1 MYQKNSRISHGF
13 MAIVTRF
20 ETRLFSSPPKKKKKK
35 KMKEMENRSVEGS
48 HYNYHAQENSGGSLV
63 IFLAEWLV

>member
-1 MYQKNSRISHGF
+1 
-13 MAIVTRF
+13 MAIVARF

-35 KMKEMENRSVEGS
+35 KKMEKRSVEGS